1 MRGDDPVRRFELI
14 VSGILRGG
22 VVASLAL
29 VLTGVVL
36 MFAHHPHYLRS
47 GADLERLTHPG
58 VAFPH
63 TLGEVVEGLKV
74 WQGHAVVA
82 AGLILL
88 ILTPILRVAVS
99 ILAFHVQRDR
109 TFVLVT
115 SLVLAILITSFLL
128 GKAG

>member
-29 VLTGVVL
+29 VLAGVVL
-36 MFAHHPHYLRS
+36 MFVHHPQYLRS
-47 GADLERLTHPG
+47 SADLHRLTHPG

-63 TLGEVVEGLKV
+63 TLAEVGRGLKV
-74 WQGHAVVA
+74 GQGHAVVA
-82 AGLILL
+82 VGLILL

-99 ILAFHVQRDR
+99 ILAFAVQRDR
-109 TFVLVT
+109 PFVVIT